1 MRKEV
6 SSMETTMKTANGKQ
20 FIFTCPARFESR
32 NQSANQYAN
41 QKRDIVVN
49 GVRYKASDP
58 SKRLNPAPSVDRSPL
73 KFQKIAGRK
82 EKSFRKL
89 MNCKSV
95 DKFDEGTHANYQKA
109 KFNGLRQMT
118 IREVRAYCLAGAVIT
133 YDHWNF
139 QRKVVFKNQVLGSC
153 TKSVIDALVS
163 AGVVH
168 ESITENGGR
177 CYQK

>member
-1 MRKEV
+1 MESTMRIV
-6 SSMETTMKTANGKQ
+6 DGRQ
-20 FIFTCPARFESR
+20 IIITCPARFESR

-58 SKRLNPAPSVDRSPL
+58 SKRLNPAPSVDRSPI

-95 DKFDEGTHANYQKA
+95 DKFDEGTHADYQKA
-109 KFNGLRQMT
+109 NRKGLRQMT
-118 IREVRAYCLAGAVIT
+118 IGEVRAYCLAGAVIT
-133 YDHWNF
+133 YDQWNF
-139 QRKVVFKNQVLGSC
+139 QRKVVFGSQVIGSC
-153 TKSVIDALVS
+153 TKRVIDALVAS
-163 AGVVH
+163 GIVH
-168 ESITENGGR
+168 ETYTKNGGR